1 MSDER
6 SFDAVIIGAGI
17 MGACIAFELAK
28 RGWKPLVVDKLPAA
42 GHGSTASTCAIVR
55 MSYSTPDG
63 VALAWEGL
71 HYWES
76 WESYLEHADELG
88 FARLVAT
95 GEVLIKAGDGHWQKV
110 AGRFEEVG
118 VPFEEWTLRQLLER
132 FPFFDAGTFG
142 PPKRPEDPAFFDEP
156 AGEIEGALYTPGGGY
171 VNDPVL
177 SVHNVQR
184 AAEAKGASF
193 LFNTEVVSILRA
205 NGRVSGVTVSDGST
219 IIAPVVVNAA
229 GPHSFV
235 VNRMAGVEDG
245 MKIRTRALRHEVHHV
260 PSPASV
266 NFEKVGCHT
275 SDGDTGVYIRPEV
288 GNHILIGS
296 EDPECDPREWIENPD
311 DYNRDITDEQYRAQ
325 VYRLA
330 RRIPTLP
337 IPDKKVGIAALYDV
351 SDDWIP
357 IYDRSDLD
365 GFYMAVGTS
374 GNQYKNGPVAGAMM
388 AELIERCEAGHDH
401 DNEPVRFV
409 TRFTGNTLNVG
420 FYSRLREINRDSSF
434 SVNG

>member
-1 MSDER
+1 MVEKHS
-6 SFDAVIIGAGI
+6 DAVIIGAGI

-28 RGWKPLVVDKLPAA
+28 KGWKPLVVDKLPAA
-42 GHGSTASTCAIVR
+42 GHGSTANTCAIVR
-55 MSYSTPDG
+55 MSYSTRDG
-63 VALAWEGL
+63 VAMAYEGL
-71 HYWES
+71 HYWEN
-76 WESYLEHADELG
+76 WESYLEAVDERG
-88 FARLVAT
+88 FARLIAT
-95 GEVLIKAGDGHWQKV
+95 GEVLLKADDGHWKKV
-110 AGRFEEVG
+110 ADRFADVG
-118 VPFEEWTLRQLLER
+118 VPYEEWSLDRVRER
-132 FPFFDAGTFG
+132 FPFFHGGAFG
-142 PPKRPEDPAFFDEP
+142 PPRRPDDPSFYDEP
-156 AGEIEGALYTPGGGY
+156 SEVIAGALYTPGGGY

-184 AAEAKGASF
+184 AAEAKGAVF
-193 LFNTEVVSILRA
+193 LFDTEVVEIRR
-205 NGRVSGVTVSDGST
+205 GDDRVIGVSLNDGTT
-219 IIAPVVVNAA
+219 IDAPVVVNAA

-235 VNRMAGVEDG
+235 INRMAGVEEG

-260 PSPASV
+260 PSPNGV
-266 NFEKVGCHT
+266 NFEKIGCHT

-296 EDPECDPREWIENPD
+296 EDPECDPKEWIEDPD
-311 DYNRDITDEQYRAQ
+311 HYNREVTDEQFAAQ

-330 RRIPTLP
+330 RRIPDLP
-337 IPDKKVGIAALYDV
+337 IPNKKVGIADLYDV

-388 AELIERCEAGHDH
+388 AELIENCEHGHDH
-401 DNEPVRFV
+401 DRDPVQ
-409 TRFTGNTLNVG
+409 FTTHYTGRTLDVG
-420 FYSRLREINRDSSF
+420 FYSRLREINPESSF